1 MVHGRSNPAQNA
13 SSGESL
19 GSLVV
24 FFSCGV
30 SIENWQRTGILDRE
44 MALYHRLR
52 EVFPQIIFLTY
63 GGEEDCR
70 IAEGLGFRALP
81 KRSPLDPFRYSFIA
95 PWVYRREL
103 RRAAVLKTNQFDGA
117 WVAAIA
123 RLFFRK
129 PLVVRGGYLL
139 SLRAERD
146 KWSRRGQWWARN
158 AEKWACRIAHRVVV
172 TTGPMRQEVVRR
184 YRLSPDKVLVN
195 PNFVDA
201 TLFSPALTESRVGG
215 RVGFVGRLEQE
226 KNVDMLIRAVSCLEG
241 VELCIVG
248 EGTLRPRLE
257 GETASRG
264 ARVRFLGTVP
274 NQELPR
280 FYRSCECVVLSSSYE
295 GHPKVLIEAMACG
308 TPVVGTNVDGIRD
321 LVADGRTGLLVDLSE
336 ESLAAGIRKVRE
348 NRGLAAELGRNARE
362 FVRREFS
369 LDTVATREKELYRE
383 LLRLK

>member
-1 MVHGRSNPAQNA
+1 MGHGRSHRVQKA
-13 SSGESL
+13 SSGVSL
-19 GSLVV
+19 RSLVV

-30 SIENWQRTGILDRE
+30 SMETWRDCGILDRE

-52 EVFPQIIFLTY
+52 EVFPEIVFLTY

-70 IAEGLGFRALP
+70 IAQSLGFRALP
-81 KRSPLDPFRYSFIA
+81 KRSRLDPFRYSFIA
-95 PWVYRREL
+95 PWVYRGEL
-103 RRAAVLKTNQFDGA
+103 RHAAVLKSNQFDGA
-117 WVAAIA
+117 WTAAIA
-123 RLFFRK
+123 RLFLRK

-146 KWSRRGQWWARN
+146 KWSRRGQCWARN
-158 AEKWACRIAHRVVV
+158 AEKWACRIADRVVV
-172 TTGPMRQEVVRR
+172 TTRPMRQEVLRR

-195 PNFVDA
+195 PNFVDVS
-201 TLFSPALTESRVGG
+201 LFRPALAERPVAG

-226 KNVDMLIRAVSCLEG
+226 KNVDVLIRAVSRLEA

-257 GETASRG
+257 AEAASCG
-264 ARVRFLGTVP
+264 ARVRFLGTIP

-308 TPVVGTNVDGIRD
+308 RPVVGTNVDGIRD
-321 LVADGRTGLLVDLSE
+321 LIADGRTGLLADISE
-336 ESLAAGIRKVRE
+336 ESLAAGVGKVRE
-348 NRGLAAELGRNARE
+348 NPGLAAEFGRNARE
-362 FVRREFS
+362 FVEREFS

-383 LLRLK
+383 LLELK